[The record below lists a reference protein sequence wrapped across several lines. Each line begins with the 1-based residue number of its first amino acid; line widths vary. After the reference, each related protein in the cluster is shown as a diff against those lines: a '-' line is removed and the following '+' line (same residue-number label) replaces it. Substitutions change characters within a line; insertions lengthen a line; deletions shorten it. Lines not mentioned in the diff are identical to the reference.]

1 MVDDYSE
8 YVLPCT
14 ADEEKFLMQAIAK
27 LTMAKIEANERFA
40 VSDTMI
46 FRRYGKLKT
55 LNPEDYQ
62 GIL

>member
-8 YVLPCT
+8 YVSPLT
-14 ADEEKFLMQAIAK
+14 GDEEKFLLQAIAR
-27 LTMAKIEANERFA
+27 LTKAKIEANERFA

-46 FRRYGKLKT
+46 FRRYGKLQG